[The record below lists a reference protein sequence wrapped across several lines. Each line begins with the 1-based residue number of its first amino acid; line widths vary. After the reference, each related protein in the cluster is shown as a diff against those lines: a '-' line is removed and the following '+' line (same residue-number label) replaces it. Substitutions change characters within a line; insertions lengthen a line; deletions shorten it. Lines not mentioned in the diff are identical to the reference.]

1 MVPRLLNR
9 VFNQVTNQVKG
20 STIKSY
26 LLTKALAA
34 KREEIKKYHYSYYHF
49 RLYFSFCLNTK

>member
-20 STIKSY
+20 SSLKS
-26 LLTKALAA
+26 LVLTKALAA
-34 KREEIKKYHYSYYHF
+34 KREEIK
-49 RLYFSFCLNTK
+49 R

>member
-20 STIKSY
+20 SSLKSY
-26 LLTKALAA
+26 LITKALAA
-34 KREEIKKYHYSYYHF
+34 KREEIK
-49 RLYFSFCLNTK
+49 R